1 MQKIQCQRLKV
12 PFLTLPRS
20 LKIAFLNGP
29 KPFPKIAWLAPY
41 VCFLTHN
48 YRLFFHMKNIWF
60 LVFGNFSYSGKAES
74 INHQDV
80 IST

>member
-1 MQKIQCQRLKV
+1 MFQLTMQKIQCQRLKV

-41 VCFLTHN
+41 VCFLTHS
-48 YRLFFHMKNIWF
+48 YRLFFSYKKHS
-60 LVFGNFSYSGKAES
+60 VFGIWYFFL
-74 INHQDV
+74 QR
-80 IST
+80 